1 MGSGGGSGVGDGGG
15 GEVGEGTGEVGVGR
29 FTAGVAVAWGT
40 AVKATV
46 GGAAGIVGPKGVG
59 DGASAGWQALARAP
73 AIASARM
80 NPRELRHSR
89 VLFIGNLTR
98 HRH

>member
-29 FTAGVAVAWGT
+29 FTSGAAVSVARGM

-59 DGASAGWQALARAP
+59 EGASDG
-73 AIASARM
+73 
-80 NPRELRHSR
+80 
-89 VLFIGNLTR
+89 
-98 HRH
+98 